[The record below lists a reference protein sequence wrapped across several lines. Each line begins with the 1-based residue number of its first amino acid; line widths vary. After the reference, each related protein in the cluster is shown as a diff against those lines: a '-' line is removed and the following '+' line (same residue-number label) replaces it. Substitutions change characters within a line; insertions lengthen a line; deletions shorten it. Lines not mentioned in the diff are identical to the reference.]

1 MNLFQFI
8 CSLLIGFCLLVAIVH
23 FLSVRWNAPCDEC
36 DAHLVRNVGRTF
48 EEEKVKKE
56 EYNRKYGVPN
66 SEKVIDEDD
75 SESDSDISDSESDS
89 DISEDDD

>member
-36 DAHLVRNVGRTF
+36 DAHLVRNVGRSF
-48 EEEKVKKE
+48 KSREERQQEEATKNVKSDDE
-56 EYNRKYGVPN
+56 
-66 SEKVIDEDD
+66 SESVISDD
-75 SESDSDISDSESDS
+75 ESDSDISD
-89 DISEDDD
+89 DDE